1 MDKIILSGKSGNY
14 IVTVAIGNK
23 YLDLWEKYAKLNWTT
38 YCKRNNLGLIV
49 ITNDLI
55 EKKTDFGKTK
65 LAKTFNW

>member
-38 YCKRNNLGLIV
+38 YCKETIL
-49 ITNDLI
+49 D
-55 EKKTDFGKTK
+55 
-65 LAKTFNW
+65 